1 MAQKDKRIVVISK
14 TNYDTLRKIGTLTD
28 SFDSVI
34 TELLEVAR
42 PLVLERRQENL
53 LQINQQGARHSSDQ
67 SAVEEHRTIC
77 TGDTAH
83 EL

>member
-53 LQINQQGARHSSDQ
+53 LQINQQG
-67 SAVEEHRTIC
+67 VT
-77 TGDTAH
+77 
-83 EL
+83 LK

>member
-53 LQINQQGARHSSDQ
+53 LQINQQGG
-67 SAVEEHRTIC
+67 ET
-77 TGDTAH
+77 
-83 EL
+83 LK